1 MEEIDTKTF
10 AKTTQIT
17 KWAVVNRPGESMS
30 VRTATWHTKMNCCN
44 PDVDFQVS
52 GT

>member
-17 KWAVVNRPGESMS
+17 KWAVVNRPF
-30 VRTATWHTKMNCCN
+30 VIKKFA
-44 PDVDFQVS
+44 DVTVIFCH
-52 GT
+52 G